1 MKVLIVGGN
10 SVFISHLIEKFNKEG
25 WEVYHLTGSKN
36 PSHRHAYVFEKYD
49 FLYDSDSIKEI
60 VDSASPDLVLFT
72 GAYDSN
78 LMSSSTRRESMYYMS
93 GLVNVLMASQ
103 MRNVPLFVYISS
115 HEVYESS
122 YNAPITELQE
132 MSPVSIRS
140 MLVSQGEQLVMRYG
154 ETTNMNTLVLR
165 LDHMYW
171 IPRNRREIGEIHA
184 SLCFKALK
192 DRKVPA
198 SEKKIFSSV
207 YISDAIFFIYEIIK
221 KEDRKYNLYNITS
234 SEEEN
239 EIEIAHIIKNI
250 SHRNIVVKDNTVGL
264 TQKNIMSGDRV
275 REEFNLKTRYDFRE
289 RVQHIMEYM
298 DDNRNEFLKRD
309 ERVESWLQ
317 RTFRKFEKVFYTL
330 LPFIEN
336 FIAFIFVFLFNNRTA
351 DSEYFRRLDIFLL
364 YVVLFAAFYGKRQA
378 ILAAFLSTIG
388 FIFRQSY
395 YRTGVEVLVDY
406 NIYIWMAQLF
416 IVGMGVGHLRD
427 SIKIIGDD
435 KDEEINFLSGQLE
448 DIYDINGSNLKVKN
462 ILEDHIISYEDSL
475 GVLQNLTESLEQLN
489 AGEAMFRAADVL
501 AEVLETNDVAIY
513 KISNSDYCRL
523 LVSTTETAQQLGKS
537 LKYSENKYLGEC
549 FEQNEVYVNKN
560 LEEKWPVMAYGLKYG
575 NEIKYILMLWNLPF
589 EKMSLH
595 QMNLFKVLGK
605 MIQNTIVRSDQ
616 FMEAIAEKR
625 YVSSTNILNK
635 EAFEEQ
641 IQTYREISS
650 REYAMSTLICV
661 RTPGSIDK
669 LYNSPNKLKSYENV
683 LTRGVRETDIIGV
696 GANGYIHILL
706 TNSNEQESQIVIRRF
721 AEQGI
726 VCSLEESI

>member
-10 SVFISHLIEKFNKEG
+10 SVFTSHLIEKFNKEG
-25 WEVYHLTGSKN
+25 WEVYHLTGNKN

-78 LMSSSTRRESMYYMS
+78 LMSNSTRRESMYYLS
-93 GLVNVLMASQ
+93 GLVNLLMSSQ
-103 MRNVPLFVYISS
+103 MRNVPCFVYISS

-122 YNAPITELQE
+122 YNAPITEQQE
-132 MSPVSIRS
+132 MSSVSIRS

-154 ETTNMNTLVLR
+154 ETTDMNTLVLR

-171 IPRNRREIGEIHA
+171 IPRNKQEIEEIHA

-239 EIEIAHIIKNI
+239 EIEIADIIKKV
-250 SHRNIVVKDNTVGL
+250 SQRNIVIKDNTVGL

-275 REEFNLKTRYDFRE
+275 KEEFNLKTRYDFRE
-289 RVQHIMEYM
+289 RVQYIMEYM
-298 DDNRNEFLKRD
+298 DNNRNDFLNRD
-309 ERVESWLQ
+309 EREQNWIQ
-317 RTFRKFEKVFYTL
+317 RTFRKFEKIIFSL

-336 FIAFIFVFLFNNRTA
+336 FIAFVFVFLLNNRTA
-351 DSEYFRRLDIFLL
+351 DSEYFRRLDVFLL
-364 YVVLFAAFYGKRQA
+364 YVVLFAIFYGKRQA

-427 SIKIIGDD
+427 SIQIVADD
-435 KDEEINFLSGQLE
+435 KDEEISFLSGQLG

-489 AGEAMFRAADVL
+489 AGEAMFKAADVL

-513 KISNSDYCRL
+513 KVSNSDYCRL
-523 LVSTTETAQQLGKS
+523 LVSTTETAKQLGKS
-537 LKYSENKYLGEC
+537 LKYSENNYLGEC
-549 FEQNEVYVNKN
+549 LEQNEIYVNKN

-605 MIQNTIVRSDQ
+605 MIQNAIVRSDQ
-616 FMEAIAEKR
+616 FMEATAEKR
-625 YVSSTNILNK
+625 YFPSTKILNK

-641 IQTYREISS
+641 IQMYREISS

-661 RTPGSIDK
+661 RTPGSINK

-696 GANGYIHILL
+696 GENGYIHILL